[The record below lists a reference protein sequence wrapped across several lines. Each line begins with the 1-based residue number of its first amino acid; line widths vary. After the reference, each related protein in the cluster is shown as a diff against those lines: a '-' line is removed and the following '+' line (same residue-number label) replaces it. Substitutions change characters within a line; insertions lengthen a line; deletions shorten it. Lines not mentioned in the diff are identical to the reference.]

1 MKSTKKIQ
9 KLILKK
15 AGGWILIFQ
24 KLSVNVR
31 QRWLHTCQPNK
42 LIFTNEKCEKR
53 ADLVFKNAEGVGPHE
68 YPRYLMLE
76 LSPYIVAM
84 HYLNLSYVE
93 FVDSPPPSRV
103 LVKDK
108 QKHN

>member
-1 MKSTKKIQ
+1 MERSG
-9 KLILKK
+9 
-15 AGGWILIFQ
+15 GGWILIFQ
-24 KLSVNVR
+24 NLSVNVR

-76 LSPYIVAM
+76 LSPNIVDM
-84 HYLNLSYVE
+84 HYLILKS
-93 FVDSPPPSRV
+93 FLCLIRRFPPLPRI